1 MAMNTEDVAM
11 MLIVCSGDARTLAFQ
26 ALAAAKEGNFDEAKK
41 LLAKSEEKALEA
53 HHVQTGLLTAEAG
66 GEGAEMNILLVH
78 SQDHL
83 MTSMLAQE
91 LIRELIVLHEKK
103 ADKQ

>member
-1 MAMNTEDVAM
+1 MAMNAEDVAM
-11 MLIVCSGDARTLAFQ
+11 MLIVHSGDARTLA
-26 ALAAAKEGNFDEAKK
+26 AAKQGNFEEAKK
-41 LLAKSEEKALEA
+41 LLAESEGKALEA
-53 HHVQTGLLTAEAG
+53 HHVKTELLAAEAG
-66 GEGAEMNILLVH
+66 GDGPEINILLVH

-91 LIRELIVLHEKK
+91 LIKELIILHETK

>member
-1 MAMNTEDVAM
+1 MAMNAEEVAM
-11 MLIVCSGDARTLAFQ
+11 MLIVHSGDARTLAFR
-26 ALAAAKEGNFDEAKK
+26 ALTAAREGRYDEAKK
-41 LLAKSEEKALEA
+41 LLTQSEEKALEA
-53 HHVQTGLLTAEAG
+53 HHVQTGLLAAEAG
-66 GEGAEMNILLVH
+66 GEGPELNILLVH

-91 LIRELIVLHEKK
+91 LIKELIYLHEKK